1 MSTIKKMNN
10 SKIINIF
17 DNEKDSINDSIK
29 TFKEHKI
36 KINDKINN
44 KQNRY
49 NIISIF
55 IFLLFI
61 IFVLI
66 IELYKYKR
74 ENNDLLNIIKI
85 KPNLNNKLLL

>member
-10 SKIINIF
+10 SKIINII
-17 DNEKDSINDSIK
+17 DNEKDSINDNIK
-29 TFKEHKI
+29 SFKGYKI
-36 KINDKINN
+36 KINNKINN

-66 IELYKYKR
+66 IELYKYKK

-85 KPNLNNKLLL
+85 NPMEKIVNIK